1 MRDEP
6 AELKWSSRK
15 PMRRLPM
22 RRSWRRLFPTLAL
35 AAAVA
40 ATGAP
45 ARGSEG
51 STPGP
56 DAGSDERAAIE
67 RLVTDYIR
75 LYTRST
81 LDRWREL
88 FHPAL
93 TVVSPGDDGAIRVRT
108 LDPFFKA
115 QKDRFETGRPV
126 SERLE
131 NVRVDPG
138 WRIARVSA
146 DFVFT
151 DEGRSR
157 RGTLGLHL
165 ARANDGWKIVAILF
179 SYNPA

>member
-1 MRDEP
+1 
-6 AELKWSSRK
+6 
-15 PMRRLPM
+15 M
-22 RRSWRRLFPTLAL
+22 RRSWRQFCPTLML

-40 ATGAP
+40 ISGAAAGDP
-45 ARGSEG
+45 EGSKKSSVPGSE
-51 STPGP
+51 
-56 DAGSDERAAIE
+56 ERAVIE
-67 RLVTDYIR
+67 KVVADYIG
-75 LYTRST
+75 LYTRAT
-81 LDRWREL
+81 LDRWKEL

-93 TVVSPGDDGAIRVRT
+93 TVVSPGDDGTIRVRA

-115 QKDRFETGRPV
+115 QKDRFDTGRPV

-131 NVRVDPG
+131 NIRIDAG

-151 DEGRSR
+151 NDEISS

-179 SYNPA
+179 SYNPV